1 MKYETILKDVPI
13 NEITNV
19 TLNDGNVIKCKKIP
33 LATVGNMDSFL
44 TGIKDGLNLTT
55 GALSFVATCGSAKL
69 YSAVGDATTY
79 MRNSSG
85 NLLSASVGSN
95 GKISGQPGFQ
105 ELELAKDG
113 AKVATSIAKVIP
125 WIAIAVTVVEVGT
138 KIVMNQQQIKAN
150 QIAFY
155 DKHSEINED
164 NVNNL
169 WQVINDYTLSKQDDA
184 HRTADL
190 VIVKNAFNEANN
202 SLRKLTKEAAKSK
215 KINNHLVYAMKTALD
230 VYSFA
235 YLLNIMYAKVEDC
248 SEYVEKALKD
258 IKEKTDTYNEIY
270 DKCYEQYLKEREKQN
285 KILKNTQYNNADKS
299 KKSIL
304 IRAGVD
310 LLTGGLAELG
320 SLGSKGVGKK
330 LQKENEEA
338 IAKLD
343 SCKQNGNPFA
353 DCIENASELLLLKKP
368 VLRDDKYLYYQV
380 D

>member
-1 MKYETILKDVPI
+1 MKYKTILKDVPKNDI
-13 NEITNV
+13 EV
-19 TLNDGNVIKCKKIP
+19 VAMNDGTEIKCKKIP
-33 LATVGNMDSFL
+33 LTTIGNMDTFL
-44 TGIKDGLNLTT
+44 TGIKDGMNLTT
-55 GALSFVATCGSAKL
+55 GALNFIATCGSTKL
-69 YSAVGDATTY
+69 YSAVGDASTY

-85 NLLSASVGSN
+85 NLLSASVGAN

-125 WIAIAVTVVEVGT
+125 WIAIAITVVEVGT
-138 KIVMNQQQIKAN
+138 KIIMNQQQIKAN

-164 NVNNL
+164 NINNL
-169 WQVINDYTLSKQDDA
+169 WQIINDYTLSKQDEA

-215 KINNHLVYAMKTALD
+215 KINDHLVYAMKTALD

-248 SEYVEKALKD
+248 SEYVEKALQD
-258 IKEKTDTYNEIY
+258 IKEKTDIYNEIY
-270 DKCYEQYLKEREKQN
+270 DKCYEQHIKDQEKQN
-285 KILKNTQYNNADKS
+285 KVLKNTQYNNADKS
-299 KKSIL
+299 KKNIL
-304 IRAGVD
+304 IRAGAD
-310 LLTGGLAELG
+310 FLTGGLAELG
-320 SLGSKGVGKK
+320 SLGSKGLCKK
-330 LQKENEEA
+330 IQADNKTI

-343 SCKQNGNPFA
+343 SCKQSGNPFA

-368 VLRDDKYLYYQV
+368 VFRDDKYLYYQV
-380 D
+380 N